1 MEEAPEVEGFPPSPP
16 EGFGAGEPA
25 AEEPGIAIMVDTL
38 RDPQFWKD
46 CPVELGSV
54 LELPLLRHNGEEE
67 EKGLVCV
74 YVADVYR
81 AESGLYL
88 GVKMLGADAQWC
100 RLEGVKMFSRERRRV
115 HVCRVGPVAC
125 EEANPKLWHIQDFSV
140 FPPGSHPPKYVEKV
154 KLKEWRKLYAATME
168 ERTRGD
174 PRKRGAEPERR
185 EEEGAPDRVAAL
197 RRRLQARKGIPPAG
211 AGQEAGQP
219 TERDRLSPLQPV
231 AAASHRQ
238 VAALGNGGDEREPEP
253 AKEDRRRA
261 RSPSM
266 KAALADAVAQ
276 RNQRKTRSR
285 SPHRRRRDSRSPSRK
300 KKKKK
305 KRGRRRR
312 DSRDSRSGSSE
323 GSSTSSSLLPPLQKK
338 AAKHPG
344 SVLKMLLES
353 VGEALADAAGA
364 RRRGEPVAGPD
375 RQNDVILPDRG
386 QAATTRESPGPAGAR
401 DAGPLHRL
409 AGPWRSARTG
419 RCSSR
424 EIPRGGISRSD
435 EQLARCATPG
445 SHPGPARGTG
455 ATSSHAES
463 PEAHQDYRKSNRAER
478 LGSLGRILDPARKP
492 WPQDGRERRSKRE
505 RRRSRS
511 RQRWPERQRSMEI
524 APGERQRKGRAE
536 RRRRGSSSC
545 SERRQMSGP
554 GEAFAAGET
563 QVAPLVAEVPGEG
576 SCAPCADPSAPEAW
590 PDELLQQMLGAHL
603 ASAFGSGGP
612 AECSEFNGGVSL
624 DPYVE
629 NPAEVPP
636 FRDPGAG
643 MAAIGRTARAFSNAG
658 WADFECPRALGR
670 ALAEGVSQ
678 GSLPTG
684 MELLFQEVKHTA
696 SQDAFGRAPA
706 LFPLPVDF
714 SLEELTGE
722 ACDNSVGAWLALVCH
737 GLNVLSG
744 CKKKPPRRRTGRQV
758 AEVLKVLK
766 DRIGRF
772 LTLFSPVVVDPQE
785 VWLDVLSKRI
795 SYDGEEFVEP
805 VALTYEQIYASL
817 PPMGHGGSV
826 ELSPLLVGR
835 AEYLIQ
841 RPEEL
846 LLDPELKEAG
856 PNAARVHIALGEA
869 MKVWQLLEERGIIE
883 WIDLEEVYAD
893 EGGPYLAGM
902 FGVPKAGKFTPCGE
916 PLLRVIMNLKPI
928 NRALD
933 IVKGDI
939 GELPMATTWNQLM
952 LDESETIHI
961 SQADMSSAFYL
972 FSLPSQWRRFM
983 AFNAPTRGSAL
994 GREAGKVFVP
1004 ACKVLPMGWSSS
1016 VGLMQMA
1023 SRQLVQ
1029 RCHAWGADE
1038 LKRQAL
1044 APRWFVDTVARAG
1057 PRLFWQVYLDNFMAG
1072 EVSLKGLP
1080 DSASGELHRD
1090 AVAAWTQEG
1099 VLCAEDKHVLSAQ
1112 DATELGVHLNGEQGL
1127 VGAGPQRLHRLLV
1140 ATLMLLGERLPKI
1153 KWVQIVLGRWVFA
1166 LQFRRPAMAIL
1177 SQSWNYGRKGQ
1188 DRRRWWPIVK
1198 QELGLLVCLV
1208 PLLQTDLRAGYSPVV
1223 TCSDASHFGGAV
1235 GTAVSLTCA
1244 GGQLTRVLQ
1253 DRALEAREVELLV
1266 VSAFN
1271 GIGGAFRG
1279 YDLAGVKPRGLI
1291 AIEWSKS
1298 AQRVT
1303 RKAWPRVIEIGDIND
1318 VMKSTVRA
1326 WSNQFPRVT
1335 HVHLVGGFPCVHLS
1349 AVRAGRENLQG
1360 EGSKLFWNLV
1370 ALLGWI
1376 RDVFGAT
1383 AEVDFIIENVLSMDT
1398 SARREI
1404 SQVLGVEPYALCP
1417 SDLLAYNRPRLAWV
1431 SMDLKE
1437 GRGVRFE
1444 HQEGFIRVW
1453 MTGEALSDEQWIT
1466 PGWARFEPDGKLP
1479 TFMKA
1484 IPRRRPPERPA
1495 GMARCDSTTIERW
1508 TSDQFRFPP
1517 YQYKLENMLEDEEGA
1532 LRYCNAEERCLL
1544 LGFGFG
1550 HTRFAMSASQ
1560 AKGHERELED
1570 LELSLCG
1577 DSFSMLSFGWIISQL
1592 CAPWVEPRTPTEL
1605 VRRFGLA
1612 PGCSL
1617 QADLAVPLRRQ
1628 LGYGP
1633 NPINEVGMEELTA
1646 QLSRHVNH
1654 TGGDVSLSLGTP
1666 YSNKSSNHLSLRA
1679 DWWTWRI
1686 LFTTKWKYPNHINY
1700 LELKMILQSIRWRA
1714 RSTSSLSS
1722 RWLHLSDSM
1731 VCNYVLSKGRTSS
1744 KLLQPMT
1751 REIAAYLLALNSHQL
1766 QGHVDSAENPTDAAS
1781 REAPH
1786 KKRGSRWLK
1795 GKPRDGAS
1803 RCGPLASASKL
1814 KGVTPAPSARSCR
1827 PSKLRRPWKSWTRCV
1842 RSGLKQ
1848 LGSAEPL

>member
-1 MEEAPEVEGFPPSPP
+1 
-16 EGFGAGEPA
+16 
-25 AEEPGIAIMVDTL
+25 
-38 RDPQFWKD
+38 
-46 CPVELGSV
+46 
-54 LELPLLRHNGEEE
+54 
-67 EKGLVCV
+67 
-74 YVADVYR
+74 
-81 AESGLYL
+81 
-88 GVKMLGADAQWC
+88 MLGA
-100 RLEGVKMFSRERRRV
+100 
-115 HVCRVGPVAC
+115 
-125 EEANPKLWHIQDFSV
+125 
-140 FPPGSHPPKYVEKV
+140 
-154 KLKEWRKLYAATME
+154 
-168 ERTRGD
+168 
-174 PRKRGAEPERR
+174 
-185 EEEGAPDRVAAL
+185 
-197 RRRLQARKGIPPAG
+197 
-211 AGQEAGQP
+211 
-219 TERDRLSPLQPV
+219 
-231 AAASHRQ
+231 
-238 VAALGNGGDEREPEP
+238 
-253 AKEDRRRA
+253 
-261 RSPSM
+261 
-266 KAALADAVAQ
+266 
-276 RNQRKTRSR
+276 
-285 SPHRRRRDSRSPSRK
+285 
-300 KKKKK
+300 
-305 KRGRRRR
+305 
-312 DSRDSRSGSSE
+312 
-323 GSSTSSSLLPPLQKK
+323 
-338 AAKHPG
+338 
-344 SVLKMLLES
+344 
-353 VGEALADAAGA
+353 
-364 RRRGEPVAGPD
+364 
-375 RQNDVILPDRG
+375 
-386 QAATTRESPGPAGAR
+386 
-401 DAGPLHRL
+401 RL
-409 AGPWRSARTG
+409 APAVG
-419 RCSSR
+419 
-424 EIPRGGISRSD
+424 RGG
-435 EQLARCATPG
+435 PG
-445 SHPGPARGTG
+445 
-455 ATSSHAES
+455 
-463 PEAHQDYRKSNRAER
+463 
-478 LGSLGRILDPARKP
+478 
-492 WPQDGRERRSKRE
+492 
-505 RRRSRS
+505 
-511 RQRWPERQRSMEI
+511 
-524 APGERQRKGRAE
+524 
-536 RRRRGSSSC
+536 
-545 SERRQMSGP
+545 
-554 GEAFAAGET
+554 
-563 QVAPLVAEVPGEG
+563 
-576 SCAPCADPSAPEAW
+576 
-590 PDELLQQMLGAHL
+590 
-603 ASAFGSGGP
+603 
-612 AECSEFNGGVSL
+612 ECSEFDGGVTL

-629 NPAEVPP
+629 SYAEVPP
-636 FRDPGAG
+636 TRDLCAG
-643 MAAIGRTARAFSNAG
+643 VAATGRTARTFPNAE
-658 WADFECPRALGR
+658 WADFECPRILGR
-670 ALAEGVSQ
+670 ALAMGVRQ
-678 GSLPTG
+678 GSLPRG
-684 MELLFQEVKHTA
+684 MELLFHEVKHTA

-714 SLEELTGE
+714 SLEGLTGE
-722 ACDNSVGAWLALVCH
+722 ACDNSVGAWLTLVCH

-744 CKKKPPRRRTGRQV
+744 CKKKPPRQRTGRQV
-758 AEVLKVLK
+758 TEVLKVLE
-766 DRIGRF
+766 DRVGRF
-772 LTLFSPVVVDPQE
+772 LALFTPVVLDPRE

-805 VALTYEQIYASL
+805 VAITHEQIYASL

-826 ELSPLLVGR
+826 ELAPLLVGR

-846 LLDPELKEAG
+846 LLDPELKEDG

-952 LDESETIHI
+952 LDENETIHI

-994 GREAGKVFVP
+994 GRDAGKVYVP

-1029 RCHAWGADE
+1029 RCHTWGADE

-1140 ATLMLLGERLPKI
+1140 ATLMLLGERLPKV

-1235 GTAVSLTCA
+1235 GSAVSLTSA

-1253 DRALEAREVELLV
+1253 DRTLEAQEVELLV

-1279 YDLAGVKPRGLI
+1279 YDLAGLKPRGLI

-1303 RKAWPRVIEIGDIND
+1303 RKAWPRVIEIGDINN
-1318 VMKSTVRA
+1318 VTKSTVRA
-1326 WSNQFPRVT
+1326 WSNQFPRIT

-1370 ALLGWI
+1370 ALLGWL
-1376 RDVFGAT
+1376 REVFGAT
-1383 AEVDFIIENVLSMDT
+1383 AQVDFVIENVLSMDT

-1417 SDLLAYNRPRLAWV
+1417 SDLLPYNRPRLAWV
-1431 SMDLKE
+1431 SIQLKE
-1437 GRGVRFE
+1437 GPGIRFE
-1444 HQEGFIRVW
+1444 RQVGFIRVW
-1453 MTGEALSDEQWIT
+1453 MTGVGLSDEQWIT
-1466 PGWARFEPDGKLP
+1466 PGWARFEQEGKLP

-1495 GMARCDSTTIERW
+1495 GLARCDSTTIERW
-1508 TSDQFRFPP
+1508 TSDLFRFPP
-1517 YQYKLENMLEDEEGA
+1517 YQYKLDNMLEDEEGQ

-1560 AKGHERELED
+1560 AKGHEQELED
-1570 LELSLCG
+1570 VELSMCG
-1577 DSFSMLSFGWIISQL
+1577 DSFSMLSFGWVISQL
-1592 CAPWVEPRTPTEL
+1592 CVQWVRPRTPTEL
-1605 VRRFGLA
+1605 VQRFGLA

-1617 QADLAVPLRRQ
+1617 RADVAVPLRRQ
-1628 LGYGP
+1628 LSYGP
-1633 NPINEVGMEELTA
+1633 HPTHEVGLEELTA

-1654 TGGDVSLSLGTP
+1654 TGADVSLTLGTP

-1679 DWWTWRI
+1679 DWWVWRI
-1686 LFTTKWKYPNHINY
+1686 LFTTRWKYPNHINY
-1700 LELKMILQSIRWRA
+1700 LEMKMILQSIRWRA
-1714 RSTSSLSS
+1714 RSTSNLSS
-1722 RWLHLSDSM
+1722 RWLRLSDSM

-1744 KLLQPMT
+1744 KLLQPIT

-1786 KKRGSRWLK
+1786 KKGEVA
-1795 GKPRDGAS
+1795 G
-1803 RCGPLASASKL
+1803 
-1814 KGVTPAPSARSCR
+1814 
-1827 PSKLRRPWKSWTRCV
+1827 
-1842 RSGLKQ
+1842 
-1848 LGSAEPL
+1848 